1 MDSIKVTIVIPVYK
15 VEKFISRCLQSIL
28 NQTMT
33 KGVECLIIDDCS
45 PDKSMDIVYD
55 QLKKNKSDIE
65 FRIIRNKQ
73 NMGIAYVRDL
83 GIIESR
89 GKYLTYID
97 SDDYCE
103 PDTIE
108 AMYALAEKEDAEMVI
123 ADYYVH
129 TDELVTYHKQ
139 EVPASWEDRLRAN
152 LTDELK
158 GFLWNKLIKK
168 ELYTKNKIRYF
179 KNINFGEDFLIA
191 LQIFYY
197 VKNVSHLN
205 KACIHYMQ
213 DNLNSYSRNIS
224 KKSLED
230 IRKYEKIFLDFMQEK
245 ELKVK
250 MQDEITFI
258 RLRNL
263 NQLIFKSKGKLQ
275 KEWTNPYK
283 DLCIKDLIKNKSL
296 IPSVYWRI
304 ALAAFICGSLPVY
317 NIMRSFWCLL
327 RNKQAKQFTFFQ

>member
-1 MDSIKVTIVIPVYK
+1 MNSIKVTIVIPVYK
-15 VEKFISRCLQSIL
+15 VEKFIARCLQSIL

-33 KGVECLIIDDCS
+33 QGVECLIIDDCS
-45 PDKSMDIVYD
+45 PDKSMDIVYSLIN
-55 QLKKNKSDIE
+55 QSSSNLI

-103 PDTIE
+103 PNTIE
-108 AMYALAEKEDAEMVI
+108 AMYTLAEKENAEMII

-129 TDELVTYHKQ
+129 TNNLITYHKQ
-139 EVPASWEDRLRAN
+139 EVPSSWEDRLKAN
-152 LTDELK
+152 LSDELK

-168 ELYTKNKIRYF
+168 DLYIKNNIRYV
-179 KNINFGEDFLIA
+179 KNINFGEDFLIS

-197 VKNVSHLN
+197 AQKVSHLN

-224 KKSLED
+224 KNSLED
-230 IRKYEKIFLDFMQEK
+230 IRKHEKIFLDFIQEK
-245 ELKVK
+245 KLNEK
-250 MQDEITFI
+250 MQDEITLI

-263 NQLIFKSKGKLQ
+263 IQLIFRSKGKLQ
-275 KEWTNPYK
+275 KEWTYSYK
-283 DLCIKDLIKNKSL
+283 DISIKDLIKNKSL
-296 IPSVYWRI
+296 LPSLYWRI
-304 ALAAFICGSLPVY
+304 ALGAFICGALPIY
-317 NIMRSFWCLL
+317 NIMRFFWCLI
-327 RNKQAKQFTFFQ
+327 RKSQAKQITIYQ